1 MSIDLSSVGSG
12 GGQWGCDLRSR
23 GKSWWREEHGNS
35 VCERTQWTCLL
46 VEIRWYGQLLLR
58 PRSRPSVP
66 HHQHYKPR
74 QGGTHEPNR
83 DPLIFRQAQ
92 YAINPAHGSPF

>member
-12 GGQWGCDLRSR
+12 GGQWDAISAR
-23 GKSWWREEHGNS
+23 GGKAGG
-35 VCERTQWTCLL
+35 ERGTGIPFVNGHNGHACL
-46 VEIRWYGQLLLR
+46 VEMRWYGQLLLR
-58 PRSRPSVP
+58 LRSRPSVP